1 MRKYYVI
8 EISVM
13 KDNPEKEVPGIYA
26 YDTVDKAIGTFHS
39 KLGSAM
45 KAETFVSEMVM
56 VVDDNGAVI
65 RTEKY
70 VAPVE
75 PEPQPEPEE
84 IPTEE

>member
-1 MRKYYVI
+1 MRKYYVV

-13 KDNPEKEVPGIYA
+13 KDNPEKEIPGIYA
-26 YDTVDKAIGTFHS
+26 YDDINKAVGTFHS

-65 RTEKY
+65 KTEKY
-70 VAPVE
+70 VAPV
-75 PEPQPEPEE
+75 PEE
-84 IPTEE
+84 VVEPTEE

>member
-13 KDNPEKEVPGIYA
+13 KEDPTKDTKGIYT
-26 YDTVDKAIGTFHS
+26 YDSLDKAVGTFHS

-45 KAETFVSEMVM
+45 KAETFLSELVM
-56 VVDDNGAVI
+56 VIDDNGAVI
-65 RTEKY
+65 KTEKY

-75 PEPQPEPEE
+75 PEEVVD